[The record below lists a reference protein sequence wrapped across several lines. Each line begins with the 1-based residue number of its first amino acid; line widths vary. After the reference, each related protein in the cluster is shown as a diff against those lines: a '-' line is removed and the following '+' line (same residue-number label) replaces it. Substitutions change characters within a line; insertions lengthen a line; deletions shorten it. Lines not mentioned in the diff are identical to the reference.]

1 MHALAA
7 ELTRFLKGHLPARV
21 GQQLLLR
28 RHIPTTQAL
37 STPMPT
43 TPMLITPIGTT
54 PMLTTPIGTMPIE
67 MMPRGATPTAIRLG
81 LSPHW
86 AVGVPGLSGSARSPG
101 RHHAWRRAS
110 TDRPSCGRRC
120 S

>member
-1 MHALAA
+1 VHALAA

-43 TPMLITPIGTT
+43 TPMLITPIGT
-54 PMLTTPIGTMPIE
+54 MPIE
-67 MMPRGATPTAIRLG
+67 MMPSGATPKAIRLG
-81 LSPHW
+81 LSPQW
-86 AVGVPGLSGSARSPG
+86 AMGVPGLSGRARSPG
-101 RHHAWRRAS
+101 HLRAWHRAS
-110 TDRPSCGRRC
+110 TGFSSCGRRC